1 MSAHVHLTQDR
12 LIDLALDEVAEPAE
26 RAHMDSCAQCL
37 AEIEE
42 WRRTAL
48 TAQTAGDGELVA
60 PPAAVWARIDAAVE
74 AMDADEPA
82 DDGVLARPV
91 TSKAAWGRVEAPRH
105 WRGWLAAAAVVGV
118 LAGSGITA
126 TVSGLRERT
135 DAPTAPT
142 VVARADLATLDTRQ
156 RMGRAA
162 LEEVGDDL
170 VLDLRLTE
178 AASSQD
184 LIEVWLI
191 NTDGQRMVSLGLV
204 PEGRTAERFS
214 VSRALLDE
222 GYVLVDVSREPL
234 DGIPT
239 HSGDSLMRGELTT

>member
-1 MSAHVHLTQDR
+1 MTVAPVRYPLDLTGTLR
-12 LIDLALDEVAEPAE
+12 ALV
-26 RAHMDSCAQCL
+26 
-37 AEIEE
+37 
-42 WRRTAL
+42 RTA
-48 TAQTAGDGELVA
+48 T
-60 PPAAVWARIDAAVE
+60 
-74 AMDADEPA
+74 
-82 DDGVLARPV
+82 
-91 TSKAAWGRVEAPRH
+91 GR
-105 WRGWLAAAAVVGV
+105 AAALSGV

-178 AASSQD
+178 AASSPD